1 MIQDMMK
8 MMQKFTK
15 AEENKGQHQSNEVAM
30 MVDQY
35 ESKQPSRGEEK
46 E

>member
-1 MIQDMMK
+1 MK

-15 AEENKGQHQSNEVAM
+15 AEENKGQRQSNEVATT
-30 MVDQY
+30 VDQY